1 MAAWLKELDELL
13 RGRKTDSRTLAQGT
27 GHLSA
32 GRFFVLIVIL
42 GMIYGAFMGLYAL
55 LNRTP
60 PCYQQWIAS
69 TVKVPAVF
77 LLTLVV
83 TFPSLYVFNALL
95 NTRLTLAGTLRA
107 ITAAL
112 TVNLAVLASLG
123 PITGFFSLTTG
134 SYVFMKLLNYAF
146 FAVAGII
153 GLTTLVTML
162 NRLESVPPVPAPPD
176 PVPQPAAPE
185 AAAAPLPVAEPAAD
199 EARGSAVFRVWVLLY
214 IFVGAQMGWV
224 LRPLIGDPK
233 QSFEWFR
240 ARDSNV
246 FMDVLRTLGAL
257 FQG

>member
-1 MAAWLKELDELL
+1 MATWLRDLDELL
-13 RGRKTDSRTLAQGT
+13 RGRKTDPAALAKGT
-27 GHLSA
+27 DHLPA
-32 GRFFVLIVIL
+32 GRFLLLIVLL

-60 PCYQQWIAS
+60 PCYEQLIAA

-77 LLTLVV
+77 ILTLVV

-95 NTRLTLAGTLRA
+95 NTRLTLMGTLRA

-134 SYVFMKLLNYAF
+134 SYAFMKLLNYAF
-146 FAVAGII
+146 FAVTGSI
-153 GLTTLVTML
+153 GLTTLVAML
-162 NRLESVPPVPAPPD
+162 NRIESAPAPAPA
-176 PVPQPAAPE
+176 PVATPVEGGTPPAAP
-185 AAAAPLPVAEPAAD
+185 ALPVAEPVED
-199 EARGSAVFRVWVLLY
+199 ARGTAVFRVWVLLY

-224 LRPLIGDPK
+224 LRPFIGDPK
-233 QSFEWFR
+233 QSFEWVR

-246 FMDVLRTLGAL
+246 FMDVLRTIGSL
-257 FQG
+257 FQ